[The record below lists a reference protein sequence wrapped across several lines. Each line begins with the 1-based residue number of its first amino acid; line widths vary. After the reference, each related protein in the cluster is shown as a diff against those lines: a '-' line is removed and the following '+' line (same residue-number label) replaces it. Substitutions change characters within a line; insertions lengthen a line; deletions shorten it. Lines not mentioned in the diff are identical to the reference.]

1 MDRHIQ
7 TIFCDDIRH
16 ELGGKLSYIGVYSG
30 RLFLPTFP
38 LTLPKL
44 CLSIN
49 VLTPATRPFTKLSL
63 RVMKDKDVL
72 FEGNLDDSQLSGA
85 VEVLSDSEMDIKD
98 RVLSLQSVIVFSPFA
113 LEAPCTLRVLAET
126 EDGELR
132 GYGLK
137 IEQTSTDM
145 MNLQ

>member
-1 MDRHIQ
+1 MERHIQ

-44 CLSIN
+44 CLAIHI
-49 VLTPATRPFTKLSL
+49 LTPANKPFTKLNL
-63 RVMKDKDVL
+63 RIMKDEDVL
-72 FEGNLDDSQLSGA
+72 FEACLDNNQLSEA
-85 VEVLSDSEMDIKD
+85 IEVISDNEVDIKD
-98 RVLSLQSVIVFSPFA
+98 RVLSLQSVIIFSPFI
-113 LEAPCTLRVLAET
+113 LENPCTLRVLAET

-132 GYGLK
+132 GAGLK
-137 IEQTSTDM
+137 IEQASSDM
-145 MNLQ
+145 IIP